1 MSPAVDLRDRFRGCL
16 VGLAIGDALGHP
28 TEFISSVSRIKA
40 KYGERGIVDYDRAGP
55 HPPGTFTDDTQMT
68 IAVARALALR
78 GHGSLDELMTLLGRE
93 FMAWAR
99 HPSNNRAPGGTCLAG
114 CRHLEQGAHWKDAG
128 VKGSKGCGAAMRA
141 APIGLYFANDDDALL
156 RVSAAQSVLTH
167 SHPTGIASSVAA
179 AAPVAWLARG
189 HGIDG
194 IIGFTRQL
202 VERLDEDL
210 LVELGADPEAAR
222 TIGNREQLER
232 LDRLEAVLDQDH
244 EDVCALLGGAWVG
257 EEAVATA
264 LWCFIKAGG
273 DFHESIRRGANSS
286 GDSDS
291 IACIAG
297 SFAGTLHGHAAL
309 PAGLRDRVER
319 HADLLLLADE
329 LHTALGGDRPSLPAS
344 VDFFDVAR
352 AGRAPAPSARADDD
366 DDGDDAFDDADD
378 EDPLGVDDADDTDNN
393 DDTDDADGADD
404 GLAGDD
410 GIIGGLRVA
419 DLDVAALEAAVRKH
433 NDLYWVYAKP
443 EISDQAFDALC
454 RRLQQLKPDSEVLLH
469 LGPVPDAERAVKHA
483 SPMRSLDKCYEEA
496 ELLTWTKAFDGD
508 VVAMPKIDGLAC
520 SLHYDDDG
528 WLTLAATRGDGE
540 VGENVTANVRVIAGV
555 PRRVAAGP
563 LEVRGEV
570 FLSIERFNALK
581 AATDLIDGQPK
592 NPRNLAA
599 GALRQKDP
607 QKSKAVG
614 LSFLAYD
621 LRGSSAATHQQKL
634 ALLAGLGFAPIPQAV
649 APKHLVKVAVDALAD
664 RRAELPYETDGVVI
678 VVDDLAQ
685 HERLGATSH
694 HPRYAIAW
702 KFQGEEG
709 ESMLRDVQWQ
719 VARTGT
725 ITPVAVVDPVELS
738 GVTVTRATLHHKGFL
753 DKLGLTIGA
762 KLAMVRRGGV
772 IPHVERVIAVGDAPI
787 AIPTTCPSCGAAVA
801 VEGDF
806 LLCSAPSTCVAATIG
821 RLIHWGK
828 NVDIIGLGEGVAEQL
843 VEAGLAK
850 TPADLYRLK
859 REDLLPLPRLGP
871 TLADKLL
878 AEIDKTRRLPVDVL
892 LRGLGIDGL
901 GKTVARTLA
910 ERFGTLARLRAASH
924 AELAAIKGLGEVSAG
939 AIRGG
944 LVQQAAL
951 LDDLLGHI
959 TLETEAKATG
969 EGPLSGLS
977 FVFTGALTI
986 DRKSAEARVRS
997 LGAQTPSSVT
1007 KTLTHLVVGGDRASP
1022 STKQKA
1028 AEKLNAEGSRI
1039 VILDEAGFE
1048 ALLAIHGSASTMP
1061 PGPSPA
1067 APPAPTGTALP
1078 GPAPTETIDAAT
1090 TATAPPSPATAAT
1103 EPPAPA
1109 TTPAK
1114 KQLSLF

>member
-1 MSPAVDLRDRFRGCL
+1 MSSAVDLRDRFRGCL
-16 VGLAIGDALGHP
+16 VGLAVGDALGHP

-68 IAVARALALR
+68 IAVARALALK
-78 GHGSLDELMTLLGRE
+78 GHGSLDDLMTRLGRE
-93 FMAWAR
+93 FVAWAR

-141 APIGLYFANDDDALL
+141 APIGLFFAHDDDALL

-202 VERLDEDL
+202 VERLDEAL
-210 LVELGADPEAAR
+210 LVELGCEPEAAR
-222 TIGNREQLER
+222 AIGNREQLER
-232 LDRLEAVLDQDH
+232 LDRLEAVLDQEH

-297 SFAGTLHGHAAL
+297 SLAGTLHGHAAL
-309 PAGLRDRVER
+309 PGGLRDRVER
-319 HADLLLLADE
+319 HADLVLLADE
-329 LHTALGGDRPSLPAS
+329 LHAALAGDRPSLPAT

-352 AGRAPAPSARADDD
+352 AGRAPASASLPDAFGDET
-366 DDGDDAFDDADD
+366 DDGDDIGDDDD
-378 EDPLGVDDADDTDNN
+378 EDPLGADT
-393 DDTDDADGADD
+393 DTDDDVLVIA
-404 GLAGDD
+404 
-410 GIIGGLRVA
+410 GLRVK
-419 DLDVAALEAAVRKH
+419 DLDAAALEAAVKKH
-433 NDLYWVYAKP
+433 NDLDLVDAKP

-469 LGPVPDAERAVKHA
+469 LCPVPDAERAVRHA
-483 SPMRSLDKCYEEA
+483 SPMRSLDKCSEEP
-496 ELLTWTKAFDGD
+496 ELLAWTKAFDGD
-508 VVAMPKIDGLAC
+508 VVAMPKTDGLAC

-528 WLTLAATRGDGE
+528 SLTLAATRGDGE

-570 FLSIERFNALK
+570 FPSI
-581 AATDLIDGQPK
+581 
-592 NPRNLAA
+592 
-599 GALRQKDP
+599 
-607 QKSKAVG
+607 
-614 LSFLAYD
+614 
-621 LRGSSAATHQQKL
+621 
-634 ALLAGLGFAPIPQAV
+634 
-649 APKHLVKVAVDALAD
+649 
-664 RRAELPYETDGVVI
+664 
-678 VVDDLAQ
+678 
-685 HERLGATSH
+685 
-694 HPRYAIAW
+694 
-702 KFQGEEG
+702 EG
-709 ESMLRDVQWQ
+709 ESVLRKVQWQ

-725 ITPVAVVDPVELS
+725 ITPVAIVDPVELS

-772 IPHVERVIAVGDAPI
+772 IPHVERVVAAGHAPI
-787 AIPTTCPSCGAAVA
+787 VIPTTCPSCGAAVA

-806 LLCSAPSTCVAATIG
+806 LMCSAPSTCVAATIG

-850 TPADLYRLK
+850 TPADLYRLE
-859 REDLLPLPRLGP
+859 REDLLALPRLGP
-871 TLADKLL
+871 ALADKLL

-910 ERFGTLARLRAASH
+910 ERFGTLARLRAASQ
-924 AELAAIKGLGEVSAG
+924 AEFAAIKGLGEVSAG
-939 AIRGG
+939 AIRRG
-944 LVQQAAL
+944 LAQQAAL
-951 LDDLLGHI
+951 LDNLLTLI
-959 TLETEAKATG
+959 TLETEAQATG
-969 EGPLSGLS
+969 EGALSGLR
-977 FVFTGALTI
+977 FVVHRRP
-986 DRKSAEARVRS
+986 DHRS
-997 LGAQTPSSVT
+997 QERRGKGPRPRCADA
-1007 KTLTHLVVGGDRASP
+1007 VVGDEDVDASRRRWR
-1022 STKQKA
+1022 SIGA
-1028 AEKLNAEGSRI
+1028 VDEAEGRREAHRRRRI
-1039 VILDEAGFE
+1039 HRHPRRGRLR
-1048 ALLAIHGSASTMP
+1048 
-1061 PGPSPA
+1061 
-1067 APPAPTGTALP
+1067 
-1078 GPAPTETIDAAT
+1078 GPALDPWQRVDHAARPIARHRIDANGDD
-1090 TATAPPSPATAAT
+1090 AAV
-1103 EPPAPA
+1103 ADHIA
-1109 TTPAK
+1109 HG
-1114 KQLSLF
+1114 

>member
-1 MSPAVDLRDRFRGCL
+1 MSAAVDLRDRFRGCI

-28 TEFISSVSRIKA
+28 TEFISSVARIKA
-40 KYGERGIVDYDRAGP
+40 KYGERGIVEYDRAGS

-78 GHGSLDELMTLLGRE
+78 GHGSHDELMTLLGRE

-141 APIGLYFANDDDALL
+141 APIGLFFANDDDALL

-167 SHPTGIASSVAA
+167 RHPTGIASSVAA
-179 AAPVAWLARG
+179 AAPVAWLVRG

-210 LVELGADPEAAR
+210 LVEFGADPEAAR

-232 LDRLEAVLDQDH
+232 LDRLEAVLDREHD
-244 EDVCALLGGAWVG
+244 DVCALLGGAWVG

-264 LWCFIKAGG
+264 LWCFLKAGG

-309 PAGLRDRVER
+309 PTGLRDRVER
-319 HADLLLLADE
+319 HTDLLLLADE
-329 LHTALGGDRPSLPAS
+329 LHAALGGDRPSLPAS

-352 AGRAPAPSARADDD
+352 AGRAPAAVRAAD
-366 DDGDDAFDDADD
+366 DDGDGDSDDPFNDAED
-378 EDPLGVDDADDTDNN
+378 EDPLGVDDDDDETDTDNADV
-393 DDTDDADGADD
+393 DDD
-404 GLAGDD
+404 LAGDD
-410 GIIGGLRVA
+410 LIIGGLRVA
-419 DLDVAALEAAVRKH
+419 DFDVAALEAAVRKH

-454 RRLQQLKPDSEVLLH
+454 RRLQQLNPDSEVLLH
-469 LGPVPDAERAVKHA
+469 LGPVPDAERAVRHA
-483 SPMRSLDKCYEEA
+483 SAMRSLDKYYEEA
-496 ELLTWTKAFDGD
+496 DLLTWTKAFEGD

-528 WLTLAATRGDGE
+528 WLALAATRGDGE

-581 AATDLIDGQPK
+581 AATDLLDGQPK

-599 GALRQKDP
+599 GALRQKDS
-607 QKSKAVG
+607 QKSKAVS

-621 LRGSSAATHQQKL
+621 LRGSSATTHQQKL
-634 ALLAGLGFAPIPQAV
+634 ALLAGHGFAPIPQAV
-649 APKHLVKVAVDALAD
+649 APKQLVKVAVDALAD

-702 KFQGEEG
+702 KFQAEEG
-709 ESMLRDVQWQ
+709 ESVLRGVQWQ

-762 KLAMVRRGGV
+762 TLAMVRRGGV
-772 IPHVERVIAVGDAPI
+772 IPHVERVLVPGHVSVE
-787 AIPTTCPSCGAAVA
+787 IPSMCPSCRAPVA
-801 VEGDF
+801 TEGDF

-828 NVDIIGLGEGVAEQL
+828 NVDVIGLGEAVAEQL

-944 LVQQAAL
+944 LLQQQAL

-959 TLETEAKATG
+959 TLESEAKAAG

-1007 KTLTHLVVGGDRASP
+1007 KMLTHLVVGGDRASS

-1028 AEKLNAEGSRI
+1028 AEKLIAEGATI
-1039 VILDEAGFE
+1039 AILDEAGFE
-1048 ALLAIHGSASTMP
+1048 ALLATHGSASTMP

-1067 APPAPTGTALP
+1067 APPAPTETTQPQPTTTTDTA
-1078 GPAPTETIDAAT
+1078 TAT
-1090 TATAPPSPATAAT
+1090 TAT
-1103 EPPAPA
+1103 PAP
-1109 TTPAK
+1109 PAK
-1114 KQLSLF
+1114 KQLTLF

>member
-1 MSPAVDLRDRFRGCL
+1 MSNAVDLRDRFRGCL
-16 VGLAIGDALGHP
+16 VGLAVGDALGHP
-28 TEFISSVSRIKA
+28 TEFISSVARIKA

-68 IAVARALALR
+68 IAVARALALK
-78 GHGSLDELMTLLGRE
+78 GHASLDELMTLLGRE

-141 APIGLYFANDDDALL
+141 APIGLFFANDDDALL

-194 IIGFTRQL
+194 IIGYTRQL
-202 VERLDEDL
+202 VERLDEGL
-210 LVELGADPEAAR
+210 LIELGADTEAAR
-222 TIGNREQLER
+222 SIGNREQLER
-232 LDRLEAVLDQDH
+232 LDRLEAVLEQDH

-309 PAGLRDRVER
+309 PPGLRDRVER

-329 LHTALGGDRPSLPAS
+329 LHAALAGDRPSLPS
-344 VDFFDVAR
+344 TIDFFDVAR
-352 AGRAPAPSARADDD
+352 AGRAPASGSLADAFE
-366 DDGDDAFDDADD
+366 DDGDDNDDLDNGDD
-378 EDPLGVDDADDTDNN
+378 EDPLGDAEGGDDEEDA
-393 DDTDDADGADD
+393 TDDD
-404 GLAGDD
+404 LIIAGS
-410 GIIGGLRVA
+410 RVK
-419 DLDVAALEAAVRKH
+419 DLDLAALEAAVKKH
-433 NDLYWVYAKP
+433 NELYWVYAKP

-454 RRLQQLKPDSEVLLH
+454 RRLQQLKPESAVLLH
-469 LGPVPDAERAVKHA
+469 LGPVPDAERAVTHKV
-483 SPMRSLDKCYEEA
+483 PMRSLDKCYDEA
-496 ELLTWTKAFDGD
+496 ELVDWTKAFEGD

-520 SLHYDDDG
+520 SLHYDEDG

-540 VGENVTANVRVIAGV
+540 VGENVTANVRVIADV
-555 PRRVAAGP
+555 PRRIAAGP
-563 LEVRGEV
+563 AEVRGEV
-570 FLSIERFNALK
+570 FLSIARFNALK
-581 AATDLIDGQPK
+581 VQTDIVDGQPK

-621 LRGSSAATHQQKL
+621 LLGSSATTHQQKL
-634 ALLAGLGFAPIPQAV
+634 ALLAGLGFQPIPQAV
-649 APKHLVKVAVDALAD
+649 APKQLVKVAVDALAD
-664 RRAELPYETDGVVI
+664 RRAELRYETDGVVI
-678 VVDDLAQ
+678 VVDDLAW

-709 ESMLRDVQWQ
+709 ESVLRDVQWQ

-725 ITPVAVVDPVELS
+725 ITPVAVVDPIELS

-772 IPHVERVIAVGDAPI
+772 IPHVERVVSPGDAPV
-787 AIPTTCPSCGAAVA
+787 AVPSTCPSCGAPVA

-828 NVDIIGLGEGVAEQL
+828 SVDIIGLGEGVAEQL

-871 TLADKLL
+871 TLADKLV

-910 ERFGTLARLRAASH
+910 ERFVTLARLRAASH
-924 AELAAIKGLGEVSAG
+924 GELAAIRGLGEVSAG

-944 LVQQAAL
+944 LMQQAAL
-951 LDDLLGHI
+951 LDELLTHI
-959 TLETEAKATG
+959 TLETEAQSAG

-986 DRKSAEARVRS
+986 DRKSAEARVRA

-1007 KTLTHLVVGGDRASP
+1007 KTLTHLVVGGDRTSP

-1028 AEKLNAEGSRI
+1028 AEKLNAEGARI
-1039 VILDEAGFE
+1039 VILDEAGFD
-1048 ALLAIHGSASTMP
+1048 ALLATHCASETIP
-1061 PGPSPA
+1061 PTTTTPSSPA
-1067 APPAPTGTALP
+1067 APPAPTETTLP
-1078 GPAPTETIDAAT
+1078 TPA
-1090 TATAPPSPATAAT
+1090 AAT
-1103 EPPAPA
+1103 EPPGAATAP
-1109 TTPAK
+1109 TTPPASTTGK
-1114 KQLSLF
+1114 KQLTLF